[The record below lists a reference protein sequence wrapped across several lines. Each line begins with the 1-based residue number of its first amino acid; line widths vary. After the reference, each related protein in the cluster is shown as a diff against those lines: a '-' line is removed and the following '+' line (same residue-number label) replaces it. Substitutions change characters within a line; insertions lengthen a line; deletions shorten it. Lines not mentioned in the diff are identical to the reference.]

1 MATDRN
7 HTSMKTKQTFPPVTI
22 EALSNGLL
30 RLEDETSIDGS
41 AVIDLHPAQVQT
53 LAILAGF
60 TMPDKGRKA
69 LERIASRLGALHERT
84 KALEGMLCT
93 AVVEDGI
100 AVAPELTAAEFIA
113 ENLGEVL
120 RDVQDLMAPDT
131 EPDPDHQN
139 QGGQML
145 IPM

>member
-1 MATDRN
+1 MT
-7 HTSMKTKQTFPPVTI
+7 KKQTFPPVTI
-22 EALSNGLL
+22 EALPNGLL
-30 RLEDETSIDGS
+30 RLEDETLMDGA
-41 AVIDLHPAQVQT
+41 AVIDLHPVQVQT

-69 LERIASRLGALHERT
+69 LERIASRLGALHERA

-131 EPDPDHQN
+131 ESDPEHYN
-139 QGGQML
+139 QGGQLL

>member
-1 MATDRN
+1 MT
-7 HTSMKTKQTFPPVTI
+7 TKQTFPPVTI

-60 TMPDKGRKA
+60 TMPGRGRKA

-84 KALEGMLCT
+84 KELERSLCD
-93 AVVEDGI
+93 AVVEHSIG
-100 AVAPELTAAEFIA
+100 VAPELTAAEFIA

-131 EPDPDHQN
+131 ESDPEHYN
-139 QGGQML
+139 QGGQLL

>member
-1 MATDRN
+1 MT
-7 HTSMKTKQTFPPVTI
+7 TKQTFPPVTI
-22 EALSNGLL
+22 EALPNGLL
-30 RLEDETSIDGS
+30 RLEDETLIDGA
-41 AVIDLHPAQVQT
+41 AVIDLHPAQVQA

-69 LERIASRLGALHERT
+69 LARIASRLGALHERT
-84 KALEGMLCT
+84 KELERLLCT
-93 AVVEDGI
+93 ALVEHNIG
-100 AVAPELTAAEFIA
+100 VASELTAAEFIA

-131 EPDPDHQN
+131 EPEPGHDN
-139 QGGQML
+139 QGGQLL

>member
-1 MATDRN
+1 MT
-7 HTSMKTKQTFPPVTI
+7 KKQTFPPVTI

-30 RLEDETSIDGS
+30 RLEDETLMDGA
-41 AVIDLHPAQVQT
+41 AVIDLHPVQVQT

-60 TMPDKGRKA
+60 TVPDKGRKT

-100 AVAPELTAAEFIA
+100 AVAPELTAAEFIV

-131 EPDPDHQN
+131 EPDPEHDN
-139 QGGQML
+139 QGGQLL

>member
-1 MATDRN
+1 MTA
-7 HTSMKTKQTFPPVTI
+7 KQTFPPVTI
-22 EALSNGLL
+22 EALPNGLL
-30 RLEDETSIDGS
+30 RLEDQTPIDGM

-84 KALEGMLCT
+84 KALERSLCD
-93 AVVEDGI
+93 AVVEHSIG
-100 AVAPELTAAEFIA
+100 VAPELTAAEFIA

-120 RDVQDLMAPDT
+120 RDVQDLMAPVT
-131 EPDPDHQN
+131 EPDRSHQN
-139 QGGQML
+139 QGGQLL
-145 IPM
+145 IPL

>member
-1 MATDRN
+1 MTQ
-7 HTSMKTKQTFPPVTI
+7 KQTFPPVSI
-22 EALSNGLL
+22 EALPNGLL
-30 RLEDETSIDGS
+30 RLEDETLIDGA

-69 LERIASRLGALHERT
+69 LGRIASRLGALHERT
-84 KALEGMLCT
+84 EELARLLCA

-100 AVAPELTAAEFIA
+100 GVAPELTAAEFIA

-120 RDVQDLMAPDT
+120 RDVQDLMAPGT
-131 EPDPDHQN
+131 EPEPGHDN
-139 QGGQML
+139 QGGQLL
-145 IPM
+145 IRV

>member
-1 MATDRN
+1 MT
-7 HTSMKTKQTFPPVTI
+7 TKQTFPPVTI
-22 EALSNGLL
+22 EALPNGLL
-30 RLEDETSIDGS
+30 RLEDETCIDGV

-69 LERIASRLGALHERT
+69 LGRIASRLGALHERT
-84 KALEGMLCT
+84 KELERLLCT

-100 AVAPELTAAEFIA
+100 GVASELTAAEFIA

-131 EPDPDHQN
+131 EPEPGHHN
-139 QGGQML
+139 QGGQLL
-145 IPM
+145 IPV

>member
-1 MATDRN
+1 MT
-7 HTSMKTKQTFPPVTI
+7 KKQTFPPVTI
-22 EALSNGLL
+22 EALPNGLL
-30 RLEDETSIDGS
+30 RLEDETLMDGA

-69 LERIASRLGALHERT
+69 LARIASRLGALHERT
-84 KALEGMLCT
+84 KELERLLCT
-93 AVVEDGI
+93 ALVEHDIG
-100 AVAPELTAAEFIA
+100 VASELTASEFIA

-131 EPDPDHQN
+131 EPEPGHDN
-139 QGGQML
+139 QGGQLL
-145 IPM
+145 ISI

>member
-1 MATDRN
+1 MT
-7 HTSMKTKQTFPPVTI
+7 TKQTFPPVTI

-30 RLEDETSIDGS
+30 RLEDETLMDGA

-53 LAILAGF
+53 LAIRAGF

-69 LERIASRLGALHERT
+69 LERIASRLEALHRQT
-84 KALEGMLCT
+84 KELEGSLCT
-93 AVVEDGI
+93 ALVEHDIG
-100 AVAPELTAAEFIA
+100 VASELTAAEFISH
-113 ENLGEVL
+113 NVGEVL

-131 EPDPDHQN
+131 EPDPEHDN
-139 QGGQML
+139 QGGQLL